1 MNRLDLGPMFRRFAE
16 KETPNSPLYE
26 AICNAVAVVP
36 DVSSLLHQAPVT
48 QRIPNL
54 LLAAVHSVLLDA
66 HATCPPSDPLDGLA
80 AFYPSVGGTR
90 DVHDG
95 DGAGA
100 AFVEFCRSHRDE
112 LEAIIASRST
122 QTNEVGRSSAL
133 WPVLAGIAAER
144 GPLDLL
150 EVGASAGLNLLLDR
164 WAYEDVDG
172 NALPGGDPTSPVRL
186 RAKHLGTRPPD
197 PSMPIARRRG
207 LDRNPLDVRDP
218 VAARWLLACVWPDE
232 LDRFRRTEAALRFA
246 ATGPDVQIVLGDAVD
261 DLTRVID
268 NPNVAFL
275 TIVTTWVL
283 SYLEPVRRAE
293 FVAILDGLGANRDL
307 TWVLAESPMYSADL
321 PWPDNVD
328 APRGETQLVVIAYRD
343 ACRTATLRAVM
354 HPHGRWIK
362 WQEPPR

>member
-1 MNRLDLGPMFRRFAE
+1 M
-16 KETPNSPLYE
+16 
-26 AICNAVAVVP
+26 
-36 DVSSLLHQAPVT
+36 
-48 QRIPNL
+48 
-54 LLAAVHSVLLDA
+54 
-66 HATCPPSDPLDGLA
+66 
-80 AFYPSVGGTR
+80 
-90 DVHDG
+90 
-95 DGAGA
+95 
-100 AFVEFCRSHRDE
+100 
-112 LEAIIASRST
+112 
-122 QTNEVGRSSAL
+122 
-133 WPVLAGIAAER
+133 
-144 GPLDLL
+144 
-150 EVGASAGLNLLLDR
+150 
-164 WAYEDVDG
+164 
-172 NALPGGDPTSPVRL
+172 
-186 RAKHLGTRPPD
+186 
-197 PSMPIARRRG
+197 
-207 LDRNPLDVRDP
+207 
-218 VAARWLLACVWPDE
+218 WPDE

-268 NPNVAFL
+268 NPNVAHL

-293 FVAILDGLGANRDL
+293 FVAILDRLGANRDL